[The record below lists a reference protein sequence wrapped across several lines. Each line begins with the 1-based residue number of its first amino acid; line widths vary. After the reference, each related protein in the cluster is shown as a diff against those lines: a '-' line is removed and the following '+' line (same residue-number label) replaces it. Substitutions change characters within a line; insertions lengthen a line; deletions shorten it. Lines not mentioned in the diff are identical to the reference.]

1 MNNRKLVLE
10 NGKVFEGVGFGSSKE
25 VVAEMIYNTSV
36 VGYQEIISDPTNCN
50 KIICFTYP
58 LIGNYGLTDEDYES
72 KHICTKGLVVRE
84 YNDDPSN
91 FRYTRT
97 LSEVMEENDIAGISQ
112 IDTRSLMKI
121 IREEG
126 TLKALICD
134 IDKPIEEA
142 LEILKN
148 YKEDEQLVNI
158 VASKKVWYSRTP
170 NPVCNVAVIDL
181 GTKMNFIKQLNKV
194 GCNVICFPYNSKIE
208 DILKYKPDGLFISN
222 GPGDPTK
229 LEEVVNTIKSFIGKI
244 PMLGVSLG
252 FELIGLAYGIDIVKM
267 KCGHHGS
274 NYPVKNVITGKVEI
288 TTQNHLFTLNK
299 EQLTNSQLLIT
310 HENVLNKEVEGICDK
325 ENRVIGVQ
333 FEPSTPIDEDSENI
347 FQEFLN
353 LMIKCGGNKNA

>member
-36 VGYQEIISDPTNCN
+36 IGYQEIISDPTNCN

-170 NPVCNVAVIDL
+170 NPVYNVAVIDL
-181 GTKMNFIKQLNKV
+181 GTKLNFIKQLNKL
-194 GCNVICFPYNSKIE
+194 GSNVIVFPYSVTKE
-208 DILKYKPDGLFISN
+208 EILKYKPNGLFISN
-222 GPGDPTK
+222 GPGDPAK
-229 LEEVVNTIKSFIGKI
+229 LDEVVKTVKSFIGELPI
-244 PMLGVSLG
+244 FGVGLGCQ
-252 FELIGLAYGIDIVKM
+252 LIAKCYGVESYKLT
-267 KCGHHGS
+267 CGYHGC
-274 NYPVKNVITGKVEI
+274 NYPVKKFPTP
-288 TTQNHLFTLNK
+288 QNNFFTC
-299 EQLTNSQLLIT
+299 
-310 HENVLNKEVEGICDK
+310 VV
-325 ENRVIGVQ
+325 VV
-333 FEPSTPIDEDSENI
+333 
-347 FQEFLN
+347 
-353 LMIKCGGNKNA
+353 